1 MIDKEIIA
9 QARQLL
15 VDQNKEKVI
24 EIANRVIADGHD
36 PLELMNE
43 AFIPGINEVGDLF
56 GRGRLFL
63 PELMV
68 AADAMKAVTDVINA
82 ALPKNTVQKKKG
94 TVLLATVKG
103 DVHDIGKC
111 IVVSLMRANGF
122 TVHDL
127 GRDIDIDTIIEKAVK
142 ERCGYHRHQRPFDH
156 HHGPAEKPGA
166 GLEISRPA
174 GPVQDHG
181 GRCPGHR
188 PLGCPDRCRRL
199 CRGCPGRRGQGQ
211 GIAGTIIQ
219 KGFFSST
226 NHPTPSRI
234 CPGSFYR
241 SDKSLKFTD
250 DLRTN
255 PCRLKHCVKI

>member
-9 QARQLL
+9 QAKQLL
-15 VDQNKEKVI
+15 VGQNKEKVI

-82 ALPKNTVQKKKG
+82 ALPENAIQEKKG
-94 TVLLATVKG
+94 TVVLATVKG

-127 GRDIDIDTIIEKAVK
+127 GRDIDTDTIIEAAVK
-142 ERCGYHRHQRPFDH
+142 TDADIIGTSALLTTTMGQQKTLEQ
-156 HHGPAEKPGA
+156 ALKSA
-166 GLEISRPA
+166 GLRDRFKTMVGGA
-174 GPVQDHG
+174 PVTGRWAARIGADAYAEDAQDG
-181 GRCPGHR
+181 V
-188 PLGCPDRCRRL
+188 
-199 CRGCPGRRGQGQ
+199 
-211 GIAGTIIQ
+211 
-219 KGFFSST
+219 
-226 NHPTPSRI
+226 
-234 CPGSFYR
+234 
-241 SDKSLKFTD
+241 
-250 DLRTN
+250 
-255 PCRLKHCVKI
+255 VKVKELLAL

>member
-1 MIDKEIIA
+1 MIDREIIA
-9 QARQLL
+9 QARLLL

-94 TVLLATVKG
+94 PVLLATVKG

-111 IVVSLMRANGF
+111 IVVTLMRANGF

-127 GRDIDIDTIIEKAVK
+127 GRDIDIDTIIEKAVEEDVDIIGTSALLTTTMGQQK
-142 ERCGYHRHQRPFDH
+142 ILEQ
-156 HHGPAEKPGA
+156 ALKSA
-166 GLEISRPA
+166 GLRDRFKTMVGGA
-174 GPVQDHG
+174 PVTGHWAARIGADAYAEDAQDG
-181 GRCPGHR
+181 V
-188 PLGCPDRCRRL
+188 
-199 CRGCPGRRGQGQ
+199 
-211 GIAGTIIQ
+211 
-219 KGFFSST
+219 
-226 NHPTPSRI
+226 
-234 CPGSFYR
+234 
-241 SDKSLKFTD
+241 
-250 DLRTN
+250 
-255 PCRLKHCVKI
+255 VKVKELLAMA